1 MEVYVLMTQ
10 SEGETYISVFKDNTQ
25 IRKKLIKFFNEQYNY
40 GECPEERDDIIDDLL
55 NNGYAAGDMLNDFC
69 VYYLEKHEII

>member
-10 SEGETYISVFKDNTQ
+10 SEGETYINVFKNNTQ

-40 GECPEERDDIIDDLL
+40 GEYPEERDDIINDLL
-55 NNGYAAGDMLNDFC
+55 ENGYATGDMLNDFC
-69 VYYLEKHEII
+69 VYYLEKQIII